1 MLGDRPALFSRARHE
16 GLDEFSRGVN
26 LNAGLLRCFRVGV
39 FRALHHGRMMKRTLR
54 PCQDHCIK

>member
-1 MLGDRPALFSRARHE
+1 MLGDRPALLSRARHE

-39 FRALHHGRMMKRTLR
+39 FRALHHGRMIGLR
-54 PCQDHCIK
+54 CAHVKTIA